1 MLVTVVQILVV
12 NWRELRSLRIT
23 DQAALLFLQRH
34 LPPKI
39 GDRLRITGDFFLL
52 NIYVVVFNFVRFLI
66 VSILFQSLVYVF

>member
-1 MLVTVVQILVV
+1 MLVTVVQILVE

-39 GDRLRITGDFFLL
+39 GDRMSELIHCDTIHEFQQIPIPPYTSQQLL
-52 NIYVVVFNFVRFLI
+52 
-66 VSILFQSLVYVF
+66 S